1 MFIIQCKFIYIVSW
15 NMAINE
21 TMYRCQQ
28 WVYNRYKIKLG
39 SSLFLIRS
47 KVDWNIEQYF
57 KTFDCD
63 YVYIVQCHAMSRK
76 YMYWFTPTWMY
87 EYKLS
92 SWNTFHDCV
101 WKRSYNLNNKTWLT
115 PTIEYT
121 YILNISQLRNILFRL
136 DQVTVH
142 IHLLGKSRRFR
153 CMIKLCK

>member
-1 MFIIQCKFIYIVSW
+1 MSAVSLQQIQNQIG
-15 NMAINE
+15 
-21 TMYRCQQ
+21 
-28 WVYNRYKIKLG
+28 G

-92 SWNTFHDCV
+92 SWNTFV
-101 WKRSYNLNNKTWLT
+101 Q
-115 PTIEYT
+115 
-121 YILNISQLRNILFRL
+121 ISMI
-136 DQVTVH
+136 VYE
-142 IHLLGKSRRFR
+142 KSRA
-153 CMIKLCK
+153 I